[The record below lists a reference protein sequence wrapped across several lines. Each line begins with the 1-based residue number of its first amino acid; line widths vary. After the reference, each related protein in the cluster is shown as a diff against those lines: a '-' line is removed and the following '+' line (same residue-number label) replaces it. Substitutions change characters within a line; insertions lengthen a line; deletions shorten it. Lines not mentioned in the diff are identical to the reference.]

1 MSTRST
7 RSQRKLAEQALG
19 LSLAVPQVVAHRVS
33 RMAAA
38 STPLSARDRREF
50 TLMGAEKM
58 AAFYESWAAMGQATL
73 RAQQAML
80 QSMWRSAALMPI
92 GLARPG
98 SLLPTP
104 AALTAHAM
112 AVAAKGLAPVHRRQ
126 AVSSRGADRRCA
138 QASSQRRSWA

>member
-7 RSQRKLAEQALG
+7 RSQRKLATQALG

-73 RAQQAML
+73 RAQQSML
-80 QSMWRSAALMPI
+80 QSMWRSAALMPL

-104 AALTAHAM
+104 AALTAHAL
-112 AVAAKGLAPVHRRQ
+112 AVAAKGLAPVHRR
-126 AVSSRGADRRCA
+126 ATGNAKRLGRVKMRR
-138 QASSQRRSWA
+138 